1 MIRKS
6 IKSNGYTKK
15 SKTYDILGCSYEDF
29 KEYIESLWEPWMNWD
44 NHGLYNGSEGY
55 GWDIDHRVPISSA
68 ITEEE
73 LLKLNYF
80 TNLQPLCSK
89 VNRDIK
95 KNK

>member
-1 MIRKS
+1 MTHFL
-6 IKSNGYTKK
+6 N
-15 SKTYDILGCSYEDF
+15 KTYDILGCSYEDF

>member
-1 MIRKS
+1 M
-6 IKSNGYTKK
+6 
-15 SKTYDILGCSYEDF
+15 D
-29 KEYIESLWEPWMNWD
+29 WD
-44 NHGLYNGSEGY
+44 NKGFYDGELNH